1 MIRFELIGSVDPIL
15 RADFER
21 NDILYCE
28 SGAMVSMSESLSLT
42 GKAKGGVFSAIGRK
56 MLNDESFFQ
65 QKIEADR
72 GVGFVMLSP
81 TLAGDILLLDVDRDH
96 HYVMADGCYLANTEG
111 VTVGMGMQ
119 GIGKALFAGTGSGLK
134 GFFTLKAGGRGTL
147 IVSGFGS
154 MKEIAVTPREPLLV
168 DNGHLVAWSEELKYE
183 VALNTGHTG
192 FFGTMV
198 ESVTSGEGIVLKFSG
213 EGKVIVCSRNRQAF
227 LDWILRRVPKPTV
240 S

>member
-21 NDILYCE
+21 NDILY
-28 SGAMVSMSESLSLT
+28 
-42 GKAKGGVFSAIGRK
+42 
-56 MLNDESFFQ
+56 
-65 QKIEADR
+65 
-72 GVGFVMLSP
+72 
-81 TLAGDILLLDVDRDH
+81 
-96 HYVMADGCYLANTEG
+96 
-111 VTVGMGMQ
+111 
-119 GIGKALFAGTGSGLK
+119 
-134 GFFTLKAGGRGTL
+134 
-147 IVSGFGS
+147 
-154 MKEIAVTPREPLLV
+154 
-168 DNGHLVAWSEELKYE
+168 YE

>member
-72 GVGFVMLSP
+72 GEGFVMLSP

-168 DNGHLVAWSEELKYE
+168 AWSDELKYE